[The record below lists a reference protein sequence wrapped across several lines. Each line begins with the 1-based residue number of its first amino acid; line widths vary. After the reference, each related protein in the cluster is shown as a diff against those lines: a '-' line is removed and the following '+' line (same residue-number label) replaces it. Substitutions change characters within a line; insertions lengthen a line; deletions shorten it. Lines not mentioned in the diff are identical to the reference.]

1 MLKHVKL
8 FVLTLIAVIGM
19 AVPAFAATSPVATT
33 ITEFSLTN
41 LNKEVITRVN
51 TNSDFYIKVK
61 WKVTQTDSDVHE
73 GNYLEL
79 ELPAQLKFPSTVGT
93 TFPIY
98 APDGTEMGTANVM
111 AGNPGRV
118 RITFNSWVENK
129 SDIHGTLWLAAH
141 MNAGTPVGDQTLKV
155 IDVSTQFSSD
165 LNITA
170 YTDGE
175 LNDENIAKW
184 GVKQDDGTVLWK
196 VRLNNAGTTLHNVQ
210 LSDTIENT
218 STYVPN
224 SFRIYRVM
232 MDNMGNVLPTPG
244 WVKITD
250 TTTKPVVAED
260 GHSFTWDLSA
270 LPFDENNMYWV
281 EYKTTFADHIDN
293 SITLTSTERTRSS
306 TWSYVAANSGGRGNG
321 TENPSDPTTPV
332 NPGNDDHGNTENPGT
347 PGNENPTPDNPVTPV
362 NPDEP
367 VNPQPQ
373 PTPEPNPQ
381 PTPEPTPTPNPEPEN
396 PPTPN
401 NPDTPV
407 VPDNPQPDTPVTPQ
421 PNPSEPVNPVDP
433 QPENP
438 TTPVN
443 PEPNQPETPVT
454 PSTPE
459 TPSEPSKKPQKPSED
474 TPKQSEQKKSVHKK
488 VAVLPNTG
496 DNAMTIAMLG
506 GMILSGL
513 TIIATARKLRR

>member
-1 MLKHVKL
+1 MLGKVKL
-8 FVLTLIAVIGM
+8 FLLTLVAMVGL
-19 AVPAFAATSPVATT
+19 AVPALAATSPVATT

-41 LNKEVITRVN
+41 LNKEAITRVN

-61 WKVTQTDSDVHE
+61 WKVTQEDADVHS
-73 GNYLEL
+73 GDYLEL
-79 ELPAQLKFPSTVGT
+79 ELPTQLKFPSTEGT
-93 TFPIY
+93 SFPIY
-98 APDGTEMGTANVM
+98 APDGAEMGTANVT

-118 RITFNSWVENK
+118 RITFNDWVENK
-129 SDIHGTLWLAAH
+129 SDIRGTLWLAAH
-141 MNAGTPVGDQTLKV
+141 MKADTPVGDQKLSVVDLNTH
-155 IDVSTQFSSD
+155 FSS
-165 LNITA
+165 NINISA
-170 YTDGE
+170 FTDGE
-175 LNDENIAKW
+175 LTDENIAKW
-184 GVKQDDGTVLWK
+184 GVKTDHNTVLWK
-196 VRLNNAGTTLHNVQ
+196 VRLNNAGTTLHNVN
-210 LSDTIENT
+210 LTDTIENS
-218 STYVPN
+218 STYVPG

-232 MDNMGNVLPTPG
+232 MDSKGNVLPTPG

-250 TTTKPVVAED
+250 STTKPVIAED
-260 GHSFTWDLSA
+260 GHSFAWDLSA
-270 LPFDENNMYWV
+270 LPFDENNMYWI
-281 EYKTTFADHIDN
+281 EYETTFSDHIDN

-306 TWSYVAANSGGRGNG
+306 AWSYVAANSGGRGKG
-321 TENPSDPTTPV
+321 TENPSDPANPET
-332 NPGNDDHGNTENPGT
+332 PGNTDNGNTENPSD
-347 PGNENPTPDNPVTPV
+347 NHNPNPDNPVTPV

-373 PTPEPNPQ
+373 PTPEPEPQ

-407 VPDNPQPDTPVTPQ
+407 VPDNPQPE
-421 PNPSEPVNPVDP
+421 NPVNP

-443 PEPNQPETPVT
+443 PEPNQPETPVN

-459 TPSEPSKKPQKPSED
+459 TPSEPSEESH
-474 TPKQSEQKKSVHKK
+474 KQSEQKKSTHTKK

-496 DNAMTIAMLG
+496 DNATSIAMLG

-513 TIIATARKLRR
+513 TIIATTRKMRR